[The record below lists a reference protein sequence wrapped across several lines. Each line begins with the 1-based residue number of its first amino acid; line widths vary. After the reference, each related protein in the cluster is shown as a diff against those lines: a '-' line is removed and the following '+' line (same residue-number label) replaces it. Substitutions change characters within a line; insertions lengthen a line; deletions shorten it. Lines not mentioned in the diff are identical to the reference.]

1 MTSIVISSQK
11 GGVGKTTVSVNLAF
25 AFARAGKKV
34 LLVDADPQGSVGLS
48 LTRQSRELPGFFDK
62 LDDPSVNLRSLVVPT
77 RLETFS
83 IVPAGQG
90 EGYELGDDTHT
101 SVADKIQAF
110 LDEANSEGY
119 DICLIDSAAGL
130 FGVTRDLLL
139 CADSVLVPQQA
150 EPLGIRSIPKMLKG
164 LTSLRRSNEK
174 LTILGVLLTMVQREL
189 SESSEVAD
197 GIRELLPKPLVLNEE
212 IPRDDLF
219 LKASGKGVPVGVMP
233 DAQEFLENFDKL
245 RIEIDAK
252 LGDMSSS

>member
-48 LTRQSRELPGFFDK
+48 LTRQSRVLPGFFDK
-62 LDDPSVNLRSLVVPT
+62 LGDSSMTLKSIVVPT

-83 IVPAGQG
+83 MVPAGQG
-90 EGYELGDDTHT
+90 EGYELGDDTHK
-101 SVADKIQAF
+101 SVSDKVQDF
-110 LDEANSEGY
+110 LKEVETDGY

-164 LTSLRRSNEK
+164 LAALRSSNEN

-189 SESSEVAD
+189 AESSEVAD
-197 GIRELLPKPLVLNEE
+197 GIRELLPEALVLSEE
-212 IPRDDLF
+212 VPRSDLF

-233 DAQEFLENFDKL
+233 DAQELLEAFDKL
-245 RIEIDAK
+245 RLEIEAK
-252 LGDMSSS
+252 LGELSSQ